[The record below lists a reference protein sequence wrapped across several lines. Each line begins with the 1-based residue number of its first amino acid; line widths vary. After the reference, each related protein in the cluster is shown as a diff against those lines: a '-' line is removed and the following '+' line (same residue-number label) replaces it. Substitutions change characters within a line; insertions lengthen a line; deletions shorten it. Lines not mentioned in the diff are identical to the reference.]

1 LTEIPEHLL
10 ERSKARRAALG
21 LLKDGE
27 TASST
32 TPVKAG
38 DDAVAPAAAAAPAAR
53 AAAAPA
59 PVVVKAP
66 EPVPPYVAA
75 ALARKKVPV
84 WVAPVLLFLPIWMI
98 LYVGTLE
105 RPPAALAGLLAEGS
119 SEYAGNCASC
129 HGAGG
134 GGGVGQ
140 PLSGGEVLLTFPNPA
155 EHVWWVVNGS
165 ATAVGIGSP
174 YGNPDRPGGQR
185 VAAGGMAS
193 WAAPLTA
200 QQLLAVV
207 YYERIRLGGS
217 TEEAEAGL
225 LALAESAELPEH
237 FTEGMTIA
245 EIEAMITA
253 AETAAGV
260 TAEPA
265 AS

>member
-1 LTEIPEHLL
+1 MTEIPEHLL

-27 TASST
+27 TASTT

-38 DDAVAPAAAAAPAAR
+38 DDADAPVAAAAPAAR

-66 EPVPPYVAA
+66 EPVPHYVAA
-75 ALARKKVPV
+75 ALARKKIPV

-105 RPPAALAGLLAEGS
+105 RPPAATTGLLAEGATT
-119 SEYAGNCASC
+119 YDKCASC

-134 GGGVGQ
+134 GGGLGRQ
-140 PLSGGEVLLTFPNPA
+140 LNNGEVLATFPNA
-155 EHVWWVVNGS
+155 ADHVWWVVNGS
-165 ATAVGIGSP
+165 EGVGIGNP

-185 VAAGGMAS
+185 IAAGAMAS
-193 WAAPLTA
+193 WASTLSAKD
-200 QQLLAVV
+200 LLAVV

-217 TEEAEAGL
+217 TEEAEIGL
-225 LALAESAELPEH
+225 KTLSESPELPAN
-237 FTEGMTIA
+237 FTQGMTAA
-245 EIEAMITA
+245 EIAALISA

-260 TAEPA
+260 TATPA
-265 AS
+265 S

>member
-32 TPVKAG
+32 TPVRAG
-38 DDAVAPAAAAAPAAR
+38 ETAAAPAAAAPAAR
-53 AAAAPA
+53 AAVAPA
-59 PVVVKAP
+59 PMIVKAP
-66 EPVPPYVAA
+66 EPVAPYVAA
-75 ALARKKVPV
+75 ALARKKMPF

-105 RPPAALAGLLAEGS
+105 RPPAATTGLLAKGATT
-119 SEYAGNCASC
+119 YDKCASC

-134 GGGVGQ
+134 GGGLGRQ
-140 PLSGGEVLLTFPNPA
+140 LNSGEVLLTFPNA
-155 EHVWWVVNGS
+155 ADHVWWVINGS
-165 ATAVGIGSP
+165 EGVGIGNP

-185 VAAGGMAS
+185 IAAGAMAS
-193 WAAPLTA
+193 WASTLSAKD
-200 QQLLAVV
+200 LLAVV

-217 TEEAEAGL
+217 TEAAEVGL
-225 LALAESAELPEH
+225 KALSESPDLPAN
-237 FTEGMTIA
+237 FTQGMTAA
-245 EIEAMITA
+245 EVAAMIAA

-260 TAEPA
+260 TATPA
-265 AS
+265 S

>member
-38 DDAVAPAAAAAPAAR
+38 DEDAAPAAAAAPAAR

-75 ALARKKVPV
+75 ALARKKIPM

-119 SEYAGNCASC
+119 SEYASNCASC

-134 GGGVGQ
+134 GGGVGRQ
-140 PLSGGEVLLTFPNPA
+140 LSNGEVLLTFPTAA

-165 ATAVGIGSP
+165 NAVGVGNP
-174 YGNPDRPGGQR
+174 YGNPDRPGGQHI
-185 VAAGGMAS
+185 AAGGMAS
-193 WAAPLTA
+193 WAETLSA
-200 QQLLAVV
+200 QQLLAAV

-217 TEEAEAGL
+217 TEEAEAAL
-225 LALAESAELPEH
+225 LALSESPDLPAN
-237 FTEGMTIA
+237 FTVGMSVA
-245 EIEAMITA
+245 EIEAMIA
-253 AETAAGV
+253 AVETAA
-260 TAEPA
+260 PA
-265 AS
+265 S

>member
-1 LTEIPEHLL
+1 MTEIPEHLL

-38 DDAVAPAAAAAPAAR
+38 DPAAAPVAAAAPAAR

-59 PVVVKAP
+59 PAAIKAP
-66 EPVPPYVAA
+66 EPVAPYVAA
-75 ALARKKVPV
+75 ALARKKIPF

-119 SEYAGNCASC
+119 SEYASSCASC

-134 GGGVGQ
+134 GGGVGRQ
-140 PLSGGEVLLTFPNPA
+140 LNNGEVLLTFPTAA

-165 ATAVGIGSP
+165 NAVGVGNP
-174 YGNPDRPGGQR
+174 YGNPDRPGGAR
-185 VAAGGMAS
+185 VAGGGMAS
-193 WAAPLTA
+193 WAATLSA
-200 QQLLAVV
+200 QQLLAAV

-225 LALAESAELPEH
+225 LALSASPDLPAN
-237 FTEGMTIA
+237 FTQGMTVA
-245 EIEAMITA
+245 EIEAMLAAVATA
-253 AETAAGV
+253 
-260 TAEPA
+260 PA
-265 AS
+265 S

>member
-1 LTEIPEHLL
+1 MTEIPEHLL

-32 TPVKAG
+32 TPVKAS
-38 DDAVAPAAAAAPAAR
+38 DAAATPAEAAAPAAR

-59 PVVVKAP
+59 PVAIKPP

-75 ALARKKVPV
+75 ALARKKMPF
-84 WVAPVLLFLPIWMI
+84 WVVPVLLFLPIWMI

-105 RPPAALAGLLAEGS
+105 RPPAVTTGMLAQGGTDYS
-119 SEYAGNCASC
+119 GKCSSC

-134 GGGVGQ
+134 GGGVGRQ
-140 PLSGGEVLLTFPNPA
+140 LNNGEVLATFPNA
-155 EHVWWVVNGS
+155 ADHVWWVINGS
-165 ATAVGIGSP
+165 AGVGVGSP
-174 YGNPDRPGGQR
+174 YGNPDRPGGQH

-193 WAAPLTA
+193 WAATLSA
-200 QQLLAVV
+200 KDLLAAV

-217 TEEAEAGL
+217 TEEAEVGL
-225 LALAESAELPEH
+225 KALYNSPDLPPN
-237 FTEGMTIA
+237 FTQGMTAA
-245 EIEAMITA
+245 EVAAMITA

-260 TAEPA
+260 TPA